1 MRWKADM
8 VVFFEVSQ
16 AFKIWHDGLFYKIKN
31 SFPCDLYAV
40 IKSYLLHRT
49 FAVKYGEAVT

>member
-1 MRWKADM
+1 M